1 MIFASIF
8 PAFYIG
14 HRCAPRLEPQ
24 WHPAPVIHPPQ
35 CNQKNRK
42 KITGFSRR
50 NGEKKR
56 IKQDF
61 ITKMTG
67 WLVVDLPLWK
77 ILLPQLGWWHSQY
90 MESHKIHVPNHQ
102 ADLDFITKNDDFT
115 GRKRIFLATFWMLIQ
130 SSKNWDLSNT
140 MVVFHEGY

>member
-1 MIFASIF
+1 
-8 PAFYIG
+8 
-14 HRCAPRLEPQ
+14 
-24 WHPAPVIHPPQ
+24 
-35 CNQKNRK
+35 
-42 KITGFSRR
+42 
-50 NGEKKR
+50 
-56 IKQDF
+56 
-61 ITKMTG
+61 
-67 WLVVDLPLWK
+67 
-77 ILLPQLGWWHSQY
+77 